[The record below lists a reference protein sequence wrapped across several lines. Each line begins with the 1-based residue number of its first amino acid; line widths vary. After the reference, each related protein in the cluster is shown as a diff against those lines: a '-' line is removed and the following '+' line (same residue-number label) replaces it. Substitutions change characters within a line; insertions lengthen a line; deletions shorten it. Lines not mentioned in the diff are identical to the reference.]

1 MIVRLFFI
9 FWMIAGKK
17 QVDARLYG
25 MYHTVN
31 RCTIVLIQW

>member
-1 MIVRLFFI
+1 MIVRLLDNI
-9 FWMIAGKK
+9 RKK
-17 QVDARLYG
+17 QVDDRLYG